1 MRTTVPDTAAPC
13 PRDYVNRQ
21 VKADRPQSVVGVR
34 LHVRVHLAKL
44 YVAFIID
51 VVARR
56 VVGWRVR
63 TTMPTDFVLAA
74 LEQALYDRHPRQPH
88 GLVDHG
94 DPGSQYVSIRYMSGR

>member
-1 MRTTVPDTAAPC
+1 MSREAHVRFCEGP
-13 PRDYVNRQ
+13 Q
-21 VKADRPQSVVGVR
+21 VKSLRSTHPYVSTWQGW
-34 LHVRVHLAKL
+34 L
-44 YVAFIID
+44 YVAFVID